1 MTIQGLVGPP
11 LLLLDVSFRVV
22 VRDERGHVDS
32 LLFLTVE
39 TPLRVDQ
46 GAFYVRE
53 RKVEELEYAC
63 QLIAHVTLQFFIEH
77 DVDGTIQA

>member
-1 MTIQGLVGPP
+1 MTIQGLVCPP

-22 VRDERGHVDS
+22 VRDERSHVYS
-32 LLFLTVE
+32 LIFLTVE

-53 RKVEELEYAC
+53 GKLEELEYAC

-77 DVDGTIQA
+77 DVDGAIHA